1 MVVGE
6 GRMDKQSLSGKAP
19 VGVAKRTP
27 AEIPVIAICG
37 SLGADLPAFPSH
49 HIDAAFSILTGPC
62 EIAEALAQAESNLI
76 SCARNIGNLLKMK
89 TN

>member
-27 AEIPVIAICG
+27 AGIPVIAICG
-37 SLGADLPAFPSH
+37 SLGADLPGFPSH
-49 HIDAAFSILTGPC
+49 NISAAFSIVPGPC
-62 EIAEALAQAESNLI
+62 QVSEALENAEKNLI
-76 SCARNIGNLLKMK
+76 SCARNIGQLLKIQ
-89 TN
+89 

>member
-1 MVVGE
+1 MLF
-6 GRMDKQSLSGKAP
+6 RSLSGKAP

-27 AEIPVIAICG
+27 AGIPVIAVCG

-49 HIDAAFSILTGPC
+49 RIDAAFSILTGPC
-62 EIAEALAQAESNLI
+62 EIAEALAQAESSLI